1 MSRKLILLFLF
12 VCFVL
17 SISGSA
23 SAVNWTV
30 GPNSTYSYQS
40 IQSALDNNGTNN
52 NDTITVYSNG
62 TNSYN
67 ENLNIKKQI
76 NLVANGSVTVKASNN
91 NLPVIIIRS
100 QGINSIITGF
110 NLVGGTTGIMAY
122 VDNVIL

>member
-1 MSRKLILLFLF
+1 
-12 VCFVL
+12 
-17 SISGSA
+17 
-23 SAVNWTV
+23 
-30 GPNSTYSYQS
+30 
-40 IQSALDNNGTNN
+40 LDNNGTNN